1 MSAYS
6 SDIEGYMA
14 DKVAS
19 GEFPTRS
26 DFVAEA
32 VRLYRGW
39 NSGTSSLS
47 RMCRRL
53 SSNQNQRFP
62 RRLIWN
68 RFKRSY
74 GRKSPKMDSHTNG
87 SSSSYLPRP

>member
-6 SDIEGYMA
+6 PDIEGYMT

-32 VRLYRGW
+32 VRLYREMELRHKQLQ
-39 NSGTSSLS
+39 SDVQAAIEQSESEASLPLD
-47 RMCRRL
+47 M
-53 SSNQNQRFP
+53 
-62 RRLIWN
+62 
-68 RFKRSY
+68 
-74 GRKSPKMDSHTNG
+74 KSIQEELRQEIAENG
-87 SSSSYLPRP
+87 QPH